1 MPIEINKVYCCDS
14 KDGMQELINQGIKV
28 DLIITDPPYD
38 MPCMKPGG
46 KSRIADRLR
55 KEMNELEEAKLHLGI
70 SNDYLELMV
79 KLQDKINIY
88 IWCNGKQIE
97 QYLDFFVKKHKCK
110 YDILIWNKTNAM
122 PCYSNKYLTDKEY
135 VLYFRKGGLC
145 NPRCYE
151 DAKTVYQSSLNAIDK
166 KRYGHPTIKPLPFII
181 KMVKNS
187 SMEGDLIL
195 DPFAGSGTTLVASK
209 ILDRNFIGF
218 EIEQKYVDICNQRLQ
233 EKELTIKESS
243 KK

>member
-14 KDGMQELINQGIKV
+14 KEGMQELINQGIKV

-233 EKELTIKESS
+233 EKEGLLEISN
-243 KK
+243 